1 MTTPAPTLTITPN
14 TVTQTLANLTPPVQL
29 ADTATHTPVAS
40 ARDFQF
46 DTVSAVKTVGATGAG
61 ISTAVPFN
69 VNLGAGVRQGRVRTT
84 NTDGTGTSTNVTLTV
99 TDSVAAANTLY
110 QDSNGQSNRMHPD
123 KLSYEYRDPTMATPG
138 PQTASGIANARSRG
152 TIL

>member
-1 MTTPAPTLTITPN
+1 MAAPAPVLTITPG
-14 TVTQTLANLTPPVQL
+14 TATQTMANLAPSVQL
-29 ADTATHTPVAS
+29 ADTGTHSPVADS
-40 ARDFQF
+40 RAFKMDGT
-46 DTVSAVKTVGATGAG
+46 TVKSTVGASGAG
-61 ISTAVPFN
+61 VSTAVPYP
-69 VNLGAGVRQGRVRTT
+69 VNLAAGTHQGSVTT
-84 NTDGTGTSTNVTLTV
+84 TSAGGSTTSANVPIVV

-138 PQTASGIANARSRG
+138 PQTASGIYNARNRG